1 MLCPPPHGSA
11 AKQPGNIFPIFL
23 ALCFVLMFP
32 QFSPGTPNV
41 KGILSAEEDCAGVII
56 SLPNNTL
63 GICDFTF
70 TVVLTLTPDSHSPH
84 TFIIEFVTNDFFYT
98 FVDNGALQD
107 VTYSF
112 NDPET
117 GKTRVTGKVITSDP
131 ATEVYPSVHTITFN
145 RNASFGNESSIF
157 KSLSVKVFDPECST
171 PLQKEENFAIFSTGF
186 VDLRPYSETSLYQLI
201 QDGVLGV
208 SPSNNSLPDLL
219 IDDELVIDIPA
230 SFIGATNNFKDITLM
245 PGARIRIVTEKASGG
260 FPPALFVKAANI
272 HTCPESELAEGIV
285 VEPVDEFSKIPKLS
299 MENVVVSDCRF
310 GVNALPNSSLV
321 LINTDFMNNY
331 IGLNLD
337 MHSAPTGNG
346 RVEISLLAGNTFST
360 QDGGALKTPY
370 TGMPESVEERG
381 FCGIRLNGYRDFN
394 VFGGIVNGGNEFLR
408 LANGIVAYNSTGSI
422 GNMTF
427 TDMNTADLTPA
438 YPFEGFGVRLA
449 GKGSSY
455 WFNINELWTSMTFD
469 DCKTGIYAN
478 SYALNVEK
486 TTMTNVDVGID
497 IANSRKRDII
507 LDQNTITARKF
518 GIRSGLNEP
527 LHFSSVIR
535 NNTVTITG
543 LGTGNNP
550 VTGIQ
555 MNEIGLGYT
564 PKPGQTAPQI
574 FGTDGWEVSGNS
586 VTMTLGGNGI
596 LYRNGFSGL
605 LESNMVN
612 DVGATTNSGL
622 YDGIR
627 VDAST
632 FSQINFNDVTR
643 STSAGGNATS
653 RAINSSAGF
662 ANAFTCNCVDNTGVG
677 LQFSDM
683 ADFTNNV
690 KGNKLN
696 DHDDTGIQVGAENIG
711 NAYIGIQY
719 HRGNEWVIS
728 PSGFGA
734 INRGGTSDIVDF
746 SKFWVDP
753 NEKSGAL
760 SPDVDP
766 EDWFENDPN
775 ELSSFDCDNGCS
787 APTVKPPFEGE
798 SDTPTFLDEGIA
810 TEKLYPDVFEDETN
824 WKGAYRLYRKMLRH
838 PAIESYATE
847 FEDFKE
853 THDSLSTGRLAY
865 IAEEKAEIF
874 SLSGAQDTT
883 LENFRLAWH
892 DEMEDLRHLDSLRH
906 AGDTTISHGQYDT
919 VVQFG
924 VAALS
929 QYALYLD
936 TLAMAR
942 STKIQNLIALNAAV
956 STTLAPDDNHKT
968 VNNIVL
974 NFLLTDT
981 LASGDLTTLEG
992 IAEQCPLEGGDA
1004 VYEARAFVSYF
1015 TGTDYNDFDLC
1026 APPQPRQKQVNG
1038 KSSGLKDITL
1048 YPNPT
1053 TGEVFLS
1060 VSGEVLARVFNNI
1073 GQMQM
1078 EKTVADNRLNL
1089 SLLPPGVY
1097 RLQLF
1102 REGRMLTTQ
1111 SVILINR

>member
-1 MLCPPPHGSA
+1 MQKSVFYAHPRRVVGQTRKTNASYFARILILTLSCWIMGRQNVNAQCGCPDISLLEMSLVSDLILPFCDEIGIQTKIANLVIEDCPADVLLRVSFGTPTESNTNATLLSFNYLGNLTLVSQDFWFDGQNTWRRFSLRISDIPPGESVENLVRFSLTPTSNFIDPA
-11 AKQPGNIFPIFL
+11 YLVLVDVIPQDTECGDDPDGNIETSAFSTEFELIESPINGLVSDLITAGRLLNNSSTNSIVERKTIHGTLEVDDDYSFDGPGGLPL
-23 ALCFVLMFP
+23 ARPRLYLG
-32 QFSPGTPNV
+32 PGAKILV
-41 KGILSAEEDCAGVII
+41 KSG
-56 SLPNNTL
+56 NT
-63 GICDFTF
+63 
-70 TVVLTLTPDSHSPH
+70 LTLTNADIF
-84 TFIIEFVTNDFFYT
+84 TCDILAAGIEVES
-98 FVDNGALQD
+98 GATLIA
-107 VTYSF
+107 TASTF
-112 NDPET
+112 NDA
-117 GKTRVTGKVITSDP
+117 R
-131 ATEVYPSVHTITFN
+131 
-145 RNASFGNESSIF
+145 
-157 KSLSVKVFDPECST
+157 
-171 PLQKEENFAIFSTGF
+171 FAINAK
-186 VDLRPYSETSLYQLI
+186 P
-201 QDGVLGV
+201 
-208 SPSNNSLPDLL
+208 
-219 IDDELVIDIPA
+219 
-230 SFIGATNNFKDITLM
+230 GAT
-245 PGARIRIVTEKASGG
+245 
-260 FPPALFVKAANI
+260 
-272 HTCPESELAEGIV
+272 
-285 VEPVDEFSKIPKLS
+285 LS
-299 MENVVVSDCRF
+299 LTS
-310 GVNALPNSSLV
+310 NSFF
-321 LINTDFMNNY
+321 DNY

-337 MHSAPTGNG
+337 MSSSSSGNKRVNLSAFSAN
-346 RVEISLLAGNTFST
+346 SFST
-360 QDGGALKTPY
+360 AQAAINAPY
-370 TGMPESVEERG
+370 SGMPEPVEARG
-381 FCGIRLNGYRDFN
+381 FCGIRLYDYRDFN
-394 VFGGIVNGGNEFLR
+394 VFGGATFSN

-449 GKGSSY
+449 GKGSTY
-455 WFNINELWTSMTFD
+455 WFNVNDFPTSMTFD
-469 DCKTGIYAN
+469 SCKTGIYAN

-543 LGTGNNP
+543 LGTGTNP

-555 MNEIGLGYT
+555 LEEIGLGYT
-564 PKPGQTAPQI
+564 PLPGQTAPQPA
-574 FGTDGWEVSGNS
+574 GTDGWEVTGNI
-586 VTMTLGGNGI
+586 VAMEKGGRGI
-596 LYRNGFSGL
+596 LYRNGVSGL
-605 LESNMVN
+605 LESNAIN
-612 DVGATTNSGL
+612 DQGQGNDPGE
-622 YDGIR
+622 YHGIR
-627 VDAST
+627 TEGTT
-632 FSQINFNDVTR
+632 FSQVNFNDVTR

-677 LQFSDM
+677 LQFFDM

-696 DHDDTGIQVGAENIG
+696 DHDGTGIQLSDEDIG

-719 HRGNEWVIS
+719 HTGNEWVTT

-734 INRGGTSDIVDF
+734 VNWGGTSDIVYL

-766 EDWFENDPN
+766 EDWFEDQVTTPP
-775 ELSSFDCDNGCS
+775 SFDCDNGCS

-798 SDTPTFLDEGIA
+798 SDTPTFLDEAIA
-810 TEKLYPDVFEDETN
+810 TDKLYPDVFEDETN

-853 THDSLSTGRLAY
+853 AHDSLSTGRLAY

-874 SLSGAQDTT
+874 SLSGVQDTI
-883 LENFRLAWH
+883 LENFRLAWR

-936 TLAMAR
+936 TLAMGR
-942 STKIQNLIALNAAV
+942 SVKIQNLIALNAAV

-1004 VYEARAFVSYF
+1004 VYEARAFVSYY

-1038 KSSGLKDITL
+1038 KSSGIKDITL

-1060 VSGEVLARVFNNI
+1060 VSGEVQVRVFNNI
-1073 GQMQM
+1073 GQLQM

-1089 SLLPPGVY
+1089 SQLQPGVY

-1111 SVILINR
+1111 SVILLNR